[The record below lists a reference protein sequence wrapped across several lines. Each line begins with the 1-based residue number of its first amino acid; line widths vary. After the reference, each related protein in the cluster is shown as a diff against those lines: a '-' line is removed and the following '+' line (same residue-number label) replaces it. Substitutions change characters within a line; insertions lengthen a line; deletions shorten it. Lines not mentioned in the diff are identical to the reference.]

1 MKDDKF
7 VSWDEDKQYS
17 LVSGGLFYALTK
29 KLNLIRIGEP
39 HLLRRAVLLAFI
51 TWIPMMIITL
61 IDGTFAGE
69 QVILS
74 FIEDFPLHI
83 RLLLVLPFLIL
94 IEKIIDPTYDDYMNS
109 TRRLIAQKDEKVF
122 ELISDRVDKL
132 SNSWIPEIV
141 FLLIIYGTF
150 FINIDKFDLSV
161 SRWNIDKGDGG
172 IDLAGAYYLFVA
184 IPFYQLLLARWTWRW
199 VVWGYSV
206 IRISKLDLKIE
217 ASHADQMAGL
227 EYMGLVPMTF
237 CFLSLAFSAMF
248 SALAGE
254 DIIYN
259 GATLKEYYYP
269 ILFFVISIPV
279 VIHLPLLAMIPNL
292 LKAKTRAMNK
302 FSSLIQYHNNLYR
315 EKWMEGQLPKD
326 DHILGSLD
334 NSSMADINGSYQQA
348 VKDMSIVP
356 INQKSIIGM
365 VLMLLIPFL
374 PLLFT
379 QYSLKDLL
387 LSLFQ
392 VVSG

>member
-1 MKDDKF
+1 
-7 VSWDEDKQYS
+7 
-17 LVSGGLFYALTK
+17 
-29 KLNLIRIGEP
+29 
-39 HLLRRAVLLAFI
+39 
-51 TWIPMMIITL
+51 
-61 IDGTFAGE
+61 
-69 QVILS
+69 
-74 FIEDFPLHI
+74 
-83 RLLLVLPFLIL
+83 
-94 IEKIIDPTYDDYMNS
+94 
-109 TRRLIAQKDEKVF
+109 
-122 ELISDRVDKL
+122 
-132 SNSWIPEIV
+132 
-141 FLLIIYGTF
+141 
-150 FINIDKFDLSV
+150 
-161 SRWNIDKGDGG
+161 
-172 IDLAGAYYLFVA
+172 
-184 IPFYQLLLARWTWRW
+184 
-199 VVWGYSV
+199 
-206 IRISKLDLKIE
+206 LDLKIE